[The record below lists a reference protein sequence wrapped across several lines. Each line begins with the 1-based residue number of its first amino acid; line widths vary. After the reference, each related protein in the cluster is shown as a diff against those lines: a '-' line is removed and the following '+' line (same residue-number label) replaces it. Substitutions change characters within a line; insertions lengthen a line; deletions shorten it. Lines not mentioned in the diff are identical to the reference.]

1 MRAAGDRACKRSSG
15 PRDSSAGEQAA
26 PASGTTP
33 ASAADSDQSI
43 FSPGSRRA
51 RREEEKEK
59 TSRRTMKV
67 SLGVG
72 SLLAMTPP
80 ADDDDDNARHR
91 RSISA
96 ALAALNSSFR
106 FAARISRALLSLSL
120 SLCRPFC
127 SVLLASAEASHSAA
141 ALSTLTFAV
150 IYVSCCRFSVSERQ
164 CESQTAP
171 EKRRSI
177 SASEASQPDSR
188 LVCLGAP
195 AAAREHQCW
204 PLLLLL
210 LLLLLEIAFPAAAAL
225 LGAARPDAV
234 DSARRKRNRPA
245 EFN

>member
-1 MRAAGDRACKRSSG
+1 
-15 PRDSSAGEQAA
+15 
-26 PASGTTP
+26 
-33 ASAADSDQSI
+33 
-43 FSPGSRRA
+43 
-51 RREEEKEK
+51 
-59 TSRRTMKV
+59 MKV

-80 ADDDDDNARHR
+80 PADDDDNARHR

-106 FAARISRALLSLSL
+106 FAARISRALLSLW
-120 SLCRPFC
+120 RPFC

>member
-1 MRAAGDRACKRSSG
+1 
-15 PRDSSAGEQAA
+15 
-26 PASGTTP
+26 
-33 ASAADSDQSI
+33 
-43 FSPGSRRA
+43 
-51 RREEEKEK
+51 
-59 TSRRTMKV
+59 MKV

-106 FAARISRALLSLSL
+106 FAARISRALSLW
-120 SLCRPFC
+120 RPFC

-177 SASEASQPDSR
+177 SVSEASQPDSR

-204 PLLLLL
+204 PLLLL